1 MDYLKWFGCL
11 YEVAFRANA
20 TRAMI
25 GCTIIGLTL
34 GATLFFVC
42 RTSYAR
48 IAEERAKLLPTAT
61 ESIEVNGGGNGNANV
76 GNNSGTVTVDNK

>member
-1 MDYLKWFGCL
+1 
-11 YEVAFRANA
+11 
-20 TRAMI
+20 
-25 GCTIIGLTL
+25 
-34 GATLFFVC
+34 LFFVC